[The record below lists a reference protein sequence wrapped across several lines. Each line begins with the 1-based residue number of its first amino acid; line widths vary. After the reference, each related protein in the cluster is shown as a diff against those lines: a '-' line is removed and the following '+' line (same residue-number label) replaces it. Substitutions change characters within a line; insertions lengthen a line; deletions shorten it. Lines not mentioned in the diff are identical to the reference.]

1 MNKTQ
6 RLIIM
11 LLAVMAASITA
22 QAQWRY
28 GIRLGGAFSRPTGS
42 NEFCELKGGNGFS
55 GGLAFEWQMPTGGL
69 AIGASALYERR
80 NTSAGMLSDD
90 GPGVFKRDYFQIGRN
105 YIAVPIDIKY
115 KFGIPAIGGLAGP
128 YVFTGPDLAW
138 RLGGGIGPRT
148 HMGWNVG
155 AGFDIINFV
164 QVSAGYRFGITN
176 LGKDYDEKW
185 RDSGAFVAVTILFDF

>member
-1 MNKTQ
+1 MSNTH

-11 LLAVMAASITA
+11 LLAVIAASMTA

-55 GGLAFEWQMPTGGL
+55 GGLAIEWQMPAGGL
-69 AIGASALYERR
+69 AVGASALYERR
-80 NTSAGMLSDD
+80 NTSAGMLTD
-90 GPGVFKRDYFQIGRN
+90 GAQSPTRTYSTIGRN

-138 RLGGGIGPRT
+138 RLDSGIGPRT

-176 LGKDYDEKW
+176 IGKDVAEKW